1 MKYDKELIKDKDAQI
16 DRLEALIKYMRKDI
30 EDATA
35 IIYACK
41 KVVEASEREN
51 AELKARL
58 SKAVELP
65 AIVMIERTLVN
76 GKFKPTQKAQAFNG
90 RIGVVYRDETKW
102 KGLLVDI
109 CSEKPSDYE
118 PAKARLA
125 ELKGG
130 EGE

>member
-1 MKYDKELIKDKDAQI
+1 MKLSEYIDEMNVNGQLEYVDYNNLRDMADELEAENADLHA
-16 DRLEALIKYMRKDI
+16 RLE
-30 EDATA
+30 
-35 IIYACK
+35 
-41 KVVEASEREN
+41 
-51 AELKARL
+51 
-58 SKAVELP
+58 KAVILP

-109 CSEKPSDYE
+109 CSEKTSDYE

-130 EGE
+130 GRE